1 MRDISILTFS
11 ASFTLW
17 AWLGRDMIKDARYHE
32 FWVGGW
38 LSLIFLPVPEGL
50 GKLSKKDL
58 ITVRLTVRVDPYP
71 TLQSALVIF
80 FWLFI

>member
-50 GKLSKKDL
+50 GKLSKKGSFYGPAD
-58 ITVRLTVRVDPYP
+58 RKG
-71 TLQSALVIF
+71 
-80 FWLFI
+80 